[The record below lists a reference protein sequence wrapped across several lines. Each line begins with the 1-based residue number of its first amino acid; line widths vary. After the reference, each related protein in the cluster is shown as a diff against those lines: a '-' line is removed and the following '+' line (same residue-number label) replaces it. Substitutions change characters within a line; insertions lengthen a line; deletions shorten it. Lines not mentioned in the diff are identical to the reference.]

1 MAKVARLSPLLANQ
15 IAAGEVVERPASV
28 VKELVENAVDAGA
41 SHIKIDIE
49 DAGVRKIRVRDN
61 GVGMGRE
68 DLELALVRHA
78 TSKISDFDDLAAIG
92 TLGFR
97 GEALPSI
104 AAVSRLRVTS
114 RAVDADHALQVDA
127 EGTAF
132 EGHAVIATGPV
143 GTTVEVRDLFF
154 NTPARRRFLRT
165 ERTELMHIEETVRRA
180 AIASPDVGFELR
192 NGSKRLLHAA
202 AVGHRGEQDRLK
214 QLFGKAFAESALGF
228 DEQVRTLRC
237 HGWVTPVHQARAHSD
252 VQHLCLNGRVVRDP
266 LLRHAVRAAFEDR
279 IESGRH
285 PAYVV
290 NVEMPAEM
298 VDVNVHPTKHEV
310 RFRNGRDVHDFVVAT
325 LGRALGNG
333 PASMGPEDFV
343 AMAPLESSVPA
354 QGLSV
359 PTIHDSGSESRDVA
373 EPVRPYIKPL
383 RAGTPNST
391 TMGSGAGQRAAV
403 TPRVSGTRQLS
414 TYATLARTPP
424 GIESANPVRLSP
436 AFALL
441 WSKEGEAK
449 VLNIAHFARAV
460 MREDLAQRSVE
471 AHRPNVPLLVPL
483 AFECSAQAFDDL
495 EQRSEALG
503 LCGLVVRR
511 TAPTE
516 AVLLEYP
523 SALEPV
529 EITSLFEVIVGWL
542 ETTRDVESLRS
553 RVIDL
558 AGQHPEDIGTPLLGE
573 RVRQYPELADAAIR
587 TLSDAQLIRLFED

>member
-132 EGHAVIATGPV
+132 EGQAVIAAGPV

-180 AIASPDVGFELR
+180 AIASPNVGFELR

-202 AVGHRGEQDRLK
+202 PTTERGERQRLQ
-214 QLFGKAFAESALGF
+214 QLFGKAFADSAIGF
-228 DEQVRTLRC
+228 GEHAQTLRC
-237 HGWVTPVHQARAHSD
+237 HGWVTPVDQARAHSD

-266 LLRHAVRAAFEDR
+266 LLRHAVRTAFEDR

-290 NVEMPAEM
+290 NVEMPADM

-310 RFRNGRDVHDFVVAT
+310 RFRNARDVHDFVVAT
-325 LGRALGNG
+325 LGRALGMLPKSMELENFG
-333 PASMGPEDFV
+333 GMSSFGSGAPAHAISTPGQEPR
-343 AMAPLESSVPA
+343 
-354 QGLSV
+354 G
-359 PTIHDSGSESRDVA
+359 TTRDIA
-373 EPVRPYIKPL
+373 EPTRPYIAPL
-383 RAGTPNST
+383 RATAQYST
-391 TMGSGAGQRAAV
+391 TPGSSGGQRTTVALKG
-403 TPRVSGTRQLS
+403 SGTRQLS
-414 TYATLARTPP
+414 TYATLARSENGPEFEAP
-424 GIESANPVRLSP
+424 LRLSH

-441 WSKEGEAK
+441 WSNDGEP
-449 VLNIAHFARAV
+449 LILSIADFLQGV
-460 MREDLAQRSVE
+460 MREEFAARRLE
-471 AHRPNVPLLVPL
+471 EHRPNTPLLVPR
-483 AFECSAQAFDDL
+483 AFDCSAHFLDDL
-495 EQRSEALG
+495 EDRDEALS

-523 SALEPV
+523 SALEPI
-529 EITSLFEVIVGWL
+529 EINRLIGVIVEWIKSARG
-542 ETTRDVESLRS
+542 VESLQA

-558 AGQHPEDIGTPLLGE
+558 AGQCSKDIGTTLLGE
-573 RVRQYPELADAAIR
+573 RIGQYPELVEAAAR
-587 TLSDAQLIRLFED
+587 TLSDARLTRLFED